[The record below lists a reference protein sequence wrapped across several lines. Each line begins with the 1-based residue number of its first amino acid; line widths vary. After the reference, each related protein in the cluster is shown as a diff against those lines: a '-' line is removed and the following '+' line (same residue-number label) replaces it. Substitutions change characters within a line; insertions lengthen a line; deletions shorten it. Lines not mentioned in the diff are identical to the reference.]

1 MKFLDYIFFKFN
13 QLILF
18 NKSDDSTVINS
29 YIGLAFLFTCN
40 IFSLLM
46 MLGMKLSI
54 EKAVLILFVVIG
66 VSYRLFI
73 YKERWKEV
81 KKRFLKDD
89 PFPVFGK
96 LFVILYSI
104 VSVLLVVYFAHQV
117 RVSGLAYLTSVF
129 S

>member
-46 MLGMKLSI
+46 MLGMKPSI

-89 PFPVFGK
+89 PFPV
-96 LFVILYSI
+96 LEN
-104 VSVLLVVYFAHQV
+104 
-117 RVSGLAYLTSVF
+117 YLSFYTQ
-129 S
+129 

>member
-46 MLGMKLSI
+46 MLGIKLSI

-66 VSYRLFI
+66 ISYRLFI

-81 KKRFLKDD
+81 KKRFSKDD
-89 PFPVFGK
+89 PFPVYGK
-96 LFVILYSI
+96 FFAILYSI
-104 VSVLLVVYFAHQV
+104 VSVLLVVYFARQV